1 MLPRLSATRLIILGF
16 AGLILLGMVLLK
28 LPISSDGI
36 TWLDALFESASAV
49 TVTGLQTV
57 DPAKDFTTFGQGVLV
72 VLMQVGGLGIMTVAT
87 MVALLLGRQLGFR
100 EAMIAQEEMESPGSP
115 RSVLRLLVLVAAF
128 TFALEAAGAVLLAVR
143 FLFGGYDLDTA
154 VGYGIFHAVSAFCN
168 AGFDIFVPPIA
179 ELYDG
184 DLLFNAVFIALI
196 VLGGLGFPVLVNLY
210 SYRRVRRLTLH
221 SKIVLITYGILF
233 VFGAVS
239 FVVLEWSNPAT
250 LGGEPWGTRVLES
263 LFQSATARTAG
274 FSTVNYPDLGDS
286 TLLVQIVL
294 MFIGAA
300 PASTG
305 GGIKVT
311 TVALI
316 CLIFVAQARG
326 TDVVAVFRR
335 EIPRSLIAKT
345 LSVFA
350 LATMLVFFGTVAL
363 IVSEDRRLLEALF
376 HVTSALGTVGLNVF
390 PSSELTVFGKSLIIF
405 LMFAGRLGPIT
416 LILAL
421 NERAKIRN
429 YSYPE
434 EEIAIG

>member
-1 MLPRLSATRLIILGF
+1 M
-16 AGLILLGMVLLK
+16 
-28 LPISSDGI
+28 
-36 TWLDALFESASAV
+36 
-49 TVTGLQTV
+49 
-57 DPAKDFTTFGQGVLV
+57 
-72 VLMQVGGLGIMTVAT
+72 
-87 MVALLLGRQLGFR
+87 
-100 EAMIAQEEMESPGSP
+100 
-115 RSVLRLLVLVAAF
+115 
-128 TFALEAAGAVLLAVR
+128 
-143 FLFGGYDLDTA
+143 
-154 VGYGIFHAVSAFCN
+154 
-168 AGFDIFVPPIA
+168 
-179 ELYDG
+179 
-184 DLLFNAVFIALI
+184 
-196 VLGGLGFPVLVNLY
+196 
-210 SYRRVRRLTLH
+210 
-221 SKIVLITYGILF
+221 
-233 VFGAVS
+233 
-239 FVVLEWSNPAT
+239 
-250 LGGEPWGTRVLES
+250 LES